1 MSAVVEALG
10 RVRAKITEAEREA
23 NRPSGSARLV
33 AVSKTFPVD
42 AILPV
47 LEAGQVDF
55 GENRVQEAHAKWPAL
70 KERFPAARLHI
81 IGPLQTNKVR
91 EAM

>member
-33 AVSKTFPVD
+33 AVSKTFPD
-42 AILPV
+42 QP
-47 LEAGQVDF
+47 
-55 GENRVQEAHAKWPAL
+55 P
-70 KERFPAARLHI
+70 FPLDLRKGVGNARC
-81 IGPLQTNKVR
+81 P
-91 EAM
+91 